1 MALTFDE
8 SVYASQVGKHAVA
21 TMFTAPR
28 ARGMPWLLAPVAG
41 ITTSIF
47 ALRVYL
53 TLLAGVL
60 LYVAFQP
67 WIATTSRDRR
77 IYSYVP
83 AVAAACFASLWI
95 TILYGPM
102 AYPNLWL
109 TFALVGG
116 LGYFCQA
123 VTVRSGAIW
132 RPLTWVVVAFA
143 AAATIRPTDALA
155 AAVPLLLFPV
165 VIRGSNRLAPAMAV
179 LGGLALGW
187 SSWIVEAYVRFG
199 GPLQRLKDGSELNAG
214 GPTFTLGKNLDA
226 LDGPYLLC
234 RPPSLCAGVE
244 LKTTWWWVALPVL
257 VAIGVHAARRA
268 SWHPHAVL
276 AVVSAIFVAVPYL
289 FLIAYAAPRF
299 LLPAY
304 GLLALPAA
312 AGVLSLISR
321 PQRWS
326 RLVAIVLAILLLI
339 AHFRVQ
345 QEVLTSA
352 NGPLL
357 KTARQ
362 QALEARFLRQRLGIE
377 PPCFIWGVSAV
388 QLAYPLECGSLWS
401 VSTPTVGDRAIR
413 TALDRRDIVVVRL
426 RAGTRVPASLSSW
439 QRVTLPG
446 TKTYV
451 FYVAPRQ

>member
-53 TLLAGVL
+53 TLLASVL

-199 GPLQRLKDGSELNAG
+199 GPLQRLKDGAEINSG
-214 GPTFTLGKNLDA
+214 GLAFTIGKNLDA
-226 LDGPYLLC
+226 LDGPRLLC
-234 RPPSLCAGVE
+234 LQPSWCAGVDV
-244 LKTTWWWVALPVL
+244 TTALWWFALPVL
-257 VAIGVHAARRA
+257 VAIGLYAARRTGWLPYA
-268 SWHPHAVL
+268 SL
-276 AVVSAIFVAVPYL
+276 AVASALFASVQYL
-289 FLIAYAAPRF
+289 FLINYAAPRF

-304 GLLALPAA
+304 GLLAIPAA
-312 AGVLSLISR
+312 AGLIWLVAR
-321 PQRWS
+321 PQQWARILAGS
-326 RLVAIVLAILLLI
+326 LALLVFIAHLRVQGQVLASAEDRL
-339 AHFRVQ
+339 
-345 QEVLTSA
+345 QE
-352 NGPLL
+352 
-357 KTARQ
+357 TARQ
-362 QALEARFLRQRLGIE
+362 VAAQARFLREEGIERPCLVWGQGAIQLSYLLKCRSQLGI
-377 PPCFIWGVSAV
+377 GAARGSAE
-388 QLAYPLECGSLWS
+388 QAILAARER
-401 VSTPTVGDRAIR
+401 GDH
-413 TALDRRDIVVVRL
+413 VVVEL
-426 RAGTRVPASLSSW
+426 GAYARVPEFLSSW
-439 QRVTLPG
+439 RRVGLPG
-446 TKTYV
+446 TKDYV
-451 FYVAPRQ
+451 VYIPRGQ